1 MHHEV
6 VTPTMCRLIRLKEV
20 LNISG
25 LSRTSLYR
33 SVGRND
39 FPAPVQLSARAVAWR
54 HGEVIAWVE
63 SRRKRMPPP
72 K

>member
-6 VTPTMCRLIRLKEV
+6 ARPAECRLIRLKEV
-20 LNISG
+20 LSISG

-54 HGEVIAWVE
+54 HAEVIAWVE
-63 SRRKRMPPP
+63 SRLKRTRTPQ
-72 K
+72 